1 MQISRLAIVPEEL
14 VCVTWRR
21 GGDGAL
27 LCPKQMD
34 LKKDNVSRFSW
45 EKVICC
51 VPSADSEEWDAQ
63 NSRNFSL
70 MTHFN

>member
-34 LKKDNVSRFSW
+34 LKKDNVSRFLW
-45 EKVICC
+45 EKKVICC
-51 VPSADSEEWDAQ
+51 VPSADSEE
-63 NSRNFSL
+63 
-70 MTHFN
+70 